1 MSVELPPDVA
11 KCPTCIERKN
21 RMNLTPLGW
30 STYHRSDHGR
40 LPDAENIKVG
50 KRAPAA
56 EEINS
61 EWREYP

>member
-1 MSVELPPDVA
+1 MSAPVSE
-11 KCPTCIERKN
+11 CPTCIERKD
-21 RMNLTPLGW
+21 RLNLTPLGW
-30 STYHRSDHGR
+30 ETYHLSDHGR
-40 LPDAENIKVG
+40 LSDKENVKVG